1 LVNGEDIN
9 NMVYRRRLQLLIGEM
24 KMLKRIV
31 IILASLLIVSMVAGC
46 VEPEVTTKPKA
57 TPTITP
63 TPTATPTATPSPRG
77 SYQNPA
83 DISET
88 VIVTCLGETFEI
100 TVLDVERGETVWQEL
115 YAANMFN
122 EEPKQGFEY
131 LLTKVRVAHTSGESS
146 TYISSFSFNAY
157 AEDVGYNPT
166 FVVLPK
172 DRPGLDGVDLM
183 PGGQTEGWICFEVPK
198 NKLVLIAYEYLFE
211 PVCFI
216 NVGS

>member
-1 LVNGEDIN
+1 MKVMKGKIAVVLFLV
-9 NMVYRRRLQLLIGEM
+9 LS
-24 KMLKRIV
+24 
-31 IILASLLIVSMVAGC
+31 ILVVSFSGC
-46 VEPEVTTKPKA
+46 VEPEVTTKPNA

-63 TPTATPTATPSPRG
+63 TPTTTPTATSSPRG

-83 DISET
+83 DVSET
-88 VIVTCLGETFEI
+88 VIVTYLGETFEI

-131 LLTKVRVAHTSGESS
+131 LLTKVRAAHTSGESS
-146 TYISSFSFNAY
+146 TYVSSFSFNAY
-157 AEDVGYNPT
+157 AESVGYDSA

-198 NKLVLIAYEYLFE
+198 NKPVLIAYEYLFE
-211 PVCFI
+211 PACFI

>member
-1 LVNGEDIN
+1 
-9 NMVYRRRLQLLIGEM
+9 M
-24 KMLKRIV
+24 KKEITMGLAVIV
-31 IILASLLIVSMVAGC
+31 MILALVMSTGC
-46 VEPEVTTKPKA
+46 VEPEVTTKTSE

-63 TPTATPTATPSPRG
+63 TPTTTPTTTPSSKG

-88 VIVTCLGETFEI
+88 VEMTVKSSGETYKI
-100 TVLDVERGETVWQEL
+100 AVLDVERGETVWQEL
-115 YAANMFN
+115 YAANMYN

-131 LLTKVRVAHTSGESS
+131 LLTKVGVAYTSGESS
-146 TYISSFSFNAY
+146 TYISSSDFKAY
-157 AEDVGYNPT
+157 AEGVGYGPT

-183 PGGQTEGWICFEVPK
+183 PGGQTDGWICFEVPK
-198 NKLVLIAYEYLFE
+198 NKQVLIAYEYLFE

-216 NVGS
+216 NIGS